1 MPTKSNVIIIKVM
14 SKFHKTFKNEF
25 IIGEAYQG
33 ILSNE
38 KITFKYESF
47 ERGHLHFIS
56 DSGVRYI
63 VNGGSIRD
71 GKWKLFKDEKLFTV
85 NGWVKID

>member
-1 MPTKSNVIIIKVM
+1 M
-14 SKFHKTFKNEF
+14 SKFHKTFKNYFVLNEW
-25 IIGEAYQG
+25 YQG
-33 ILSNE
+33 ILSNDE

-56 DSGVRYI
+56 DSGMRYI

-71 GKWKLFKDEKLFTV
+71 GKWKLFKDGKLFTV
-85 NGWVKID
+85 NGWV

>member
-1 MPTKSNVIIIKVM
+1 M

-25 IIGEAYQG
+25 VIGELYQG
-33 ILSNE
+33 ILGNGE

-47 ERGHLHFIS
+47 ERGHLRFIA
-56 DSGVRYI
+56 DSGRRYI

-71 GKWKLFKDEKLFTV
+71 SKWKLFKDGKLFTI
-85 NGWVKID
+85 NGWIEID